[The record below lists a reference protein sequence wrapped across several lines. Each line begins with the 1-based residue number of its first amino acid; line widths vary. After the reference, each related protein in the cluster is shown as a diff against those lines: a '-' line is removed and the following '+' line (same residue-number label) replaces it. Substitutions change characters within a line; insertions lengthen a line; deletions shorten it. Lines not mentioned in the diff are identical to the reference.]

1 MMKMHSVAQVS
12 LLVSLLVPVLCVL
25 AVEKDA
31 AVEIQNSAT
40 VPAVETA
47 TWEKQPVNANLKR
60 LVYAP
65 PRRGAPLT
73 RVGGSARNTDDPKPG
88 VVVIA
93 PEHTGLTANPQPAL
107 YWYLSKS
114 TGTRFEFA
122 LVNDLKVDPIL
133 HIISDGDMPA
143 GFNHIDLAERGITL
157 EPGVEYKWSV
167 VLVQDPGQRSVDI
180 VSSGHIEYVTPPA
193 ALQAELENAPP
204 VEALRILAGAGYW
217 YDTFAQLSEWIA
229 TDPGNSTLREERDA
243 LLKQVGLAD
252 LASQ

>member
-1 MMKMHSVAQVS
+1 MKIHSAAQIS
-12 LLVSLLVPVLCVL
+12 LLVSLLVAALYVL
-25 AVEKDA
+25 AVEKNTA
-31 AVEIQNSAT
+31 AEKQTSTAI
-40 VPAVETA
+40 PAAET
-47 TWEKQPVNANLKR
+47 TNREKQPGNGNLER
-60 LVYAP
+60 LVYVP
-65 PRRGAPLT
+65 PRRGTLLT

-88 VVVIA
+88 VVVIT

-107 YWYLSKS
+107 YWYLSKAI
-114 TGTRFEFA
+114 GTRFEFA

-193 ALQAELENAPP
+193 ALQAELENATP
-204 VEALRILAGAGYW
+204 VEAVRILAGAGYW
-217 YDTFAQLSEWIA
+217 YDTFAQLSGWIA
-229 TDPGNSTLREERDA
+229 TDPGNSTLREERAA